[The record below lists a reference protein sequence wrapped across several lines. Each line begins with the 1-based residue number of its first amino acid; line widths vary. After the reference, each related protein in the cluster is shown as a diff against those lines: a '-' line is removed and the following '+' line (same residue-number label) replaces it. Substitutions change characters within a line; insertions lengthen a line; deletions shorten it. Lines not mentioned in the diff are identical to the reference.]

1 MQVYL
6 HANFCNKYSQPS
18 LSVEVESMD
27 MGNNCGTFALMGF
40 GILGES
46 GSNPPRILRD
56 NCTDKYC
63 IMFVKPKKKRRG
75 THGSAL
81 GELTR

>member
-1 MQVYL
+1 MQTFSINI
-6 HANFCNKYSQPS
+6 HSAII
-18 LSVEVESMD
+18 SVEVESMD

-56 NCTDKYC
+56 
-63 IMFVKPKKKRRG
+63 
-75 THGSAL
+75 
-81 GELTR
+81 

>member
-1 MQVYL
+1 
-6 HANFCNKYSQPS
+6 
-18 LSVEVESMD
+18 MD
-27 MGNNCGTFALMGF
+27 MGNNCGTFAPMGF

-63 IMFVKPKKKRRG
+63 IMFVKPKKREEG
-75 THGSAL
+75 HMVPAL
-81 GELTR
+81 GLKTAVLTSLSDKIRING